1 MAHYKVLPALGF
13 IALGQPFGL
22 TASTALYIST
32 LPGIA
37 QTGAHATSL
46 CTRGDVF
53 PCPSSHHCSPQAPQ
67 FPKGGSTVILS
78 LFSSTGAS
86 RPIPLLRSAPTRTSV
101 APLLLRPGLA
111 RSHGSAPMSPL
122 ERCPIPW
129 TATLPPTPPQTQSPD
144 PYRTHVASQAP
155 HMVSLAPRAQLRRL
169 GPRTVPSVS

>member
-37 QTGAHATSL
+37 QTGAHAASL
-46 CTRGDVF
+46 RTRGDVF

-67 FPKGGSTVILS
+67 FPKGGATVILS

-122 ERCPIPW
+122 ERYPIPW
-129 TATLPPTPPQTQSPD
+129 PATLTPNPTSDTTSGSLTNACGLASPA
-144 PYRTHVASQAP
+144 YGI
-155 HMVSLAPRAQLRRL
+155 PRS
-169 GPRTVPSVS
+169 PSTVT